1 MRGDASFSGI
11 FKRALPDAHSAAGYV
26 LLGAPH
32 DAGSSFRP
40 GARLGPKSIREM
52 AASLSPCD
60 ERGADLSRLA
70 AVDAGDLTLPGTAP
84 QAYGRIEEAVGRIV
98 DAGAMP
104 IVLGGDHAITV
115 PAFTAVAKRHPGISL
130 LYLDAHPDLY
140 PEYDGDPYSHACV
153 VHRILELESVDGRR
167 ITQVGIR
174 ASTPAQREAAQAAG
188 VQTVHA
194 WEVDGF
200 SYAVSGPVY
209 LSVDIDVLDPAHAPG
224 CGNPVP
230 GGLSTRQLLDLLHGL
245 AGVELVGM
253 DVVEVNPLLDPSGVT
268 ALAAVRVVTEVLG
281 IAGRGRDA

>member
-1 MRGDASFSGI
+1 MSGAASFSGI
-11 FKRALPDAHSAAGYV
+11 FKPPGPDGAADFA

-40 GARLGPKSIREM
+40 GAGLGPKAIRDM

-60 ERGADLSRLA
+60 ERGEDLSRLA
-70 AVDAGDLTLPGTAP
+70 AVDAGDLSLPGTAP
-84 QAYGRIEEAVGRIV
+84 QAYQRIEEAVGRIV
-98 DAGAMP
+98 DGGAVP
-104 IVLGGDHAITV
+104 IVLGGDHAVTV
-115 PAFTAVAKRHPGISL
+115 PAFTAVAKRHRGISL

-153 VHRILELESVDGRR
+153 VHRILELDGVDGSRV
-167 ITQVGIR
+167 TQVGIR
-174 ASTPAQREAAQAAG
+174 ASTPAQREAAAAAG
-188 VQTVHA
+188 VRTVHA

-200 SYAVSGPVY
+200 SYQASGPLY

-230 GGLSTRQLLDLLHGL
+230 GGLSTRRLFDLLHALG
-245 AGVELVGM
+245 GVELVGM

-268 ALAAVRVVTEVLG
+268 ALAAVRVVTEILG
-281 IAGRGRDA
+281 RHVAG